1 MARMEKPKTN
11 QNLRV
16 VDLAEV
22 LDPEAAQM
30 ADQALEQE
38 QEMVLLGSLMIQMPQ
53 GDINNN

>member
-53 GDINNN
+53 GGINNN